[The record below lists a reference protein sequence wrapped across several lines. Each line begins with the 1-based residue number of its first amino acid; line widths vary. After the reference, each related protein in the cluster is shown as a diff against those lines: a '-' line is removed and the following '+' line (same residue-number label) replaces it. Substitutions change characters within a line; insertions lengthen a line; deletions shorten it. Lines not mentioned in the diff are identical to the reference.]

1 MNAVAAWRA
10 REMARADLPA
20 VMRIERTAY
29 DFPWTEGVFR
39 DCLRVGYGCWVALNE
54 TDSVAGYTLM
64 STAVD
69 EAHVLNLCVGADYRR
84 RGLGRF
90 LLNHLISEARRDGM
104 VRLLLEVRPSNE
116 PAVAL
121 YHAHGFMQVGLRKRY
136 YPAREGREDALLLAR
151 HL

>member
-10 REMARADLPA
+10 RDMARADLPA

-39 DCLRVGYGCWVALNE
+39 DCLRVGYGCWVALDE
-54 TDSVAGYTLM
+54 ADSVAGYTLM

-90 LLNHLISEARRDGM
+90 LLNHLISEARRAGM

-116 PAVAL
+116 PAVSL
-121 YHAHGFMQVGLRKRY
+121 YQAHGFVQVGLRKRY